1 MADSSIETTV
11 EAHIHQEH
19 ADVCSAI
26 EVCADAVA
34 ETWSTPSVTGGR
46 AIVDPFRTRLERTG
60 VLERLPGVLAD
71 LVVTAGYRLSAPP
84 APAPPYVVVTSRGV
98 LLRATIEPGRLVV
111 ELEAFELDPERHTYS
126 RRDGLAVSASLR

>member
-1 MADSSIETTV
+1 MVEPSIETAV
-11 EAHIHQEH
+11 ETRTRQEH
-19 ADVCSAI
+19 AGVCSAI
-26 EVCADAVA
+26 EVCADTVADSWATPAAV
-34 ETWSTPSVTGGR
+34 GGR

-60 VLERLPGVLAD
+60 VLEALPGVLAD

-98 LLRATIEPGRLVV
+98 ILRATIEPGRLVV
-111 ELEAFELDPERHTYS
+111 ELEAFELDPAHHTYS